1 MSALSESPPV
11 VDANGCEV
19 VSGPIENRIV
29 EPHEVHPGLPNGTR
43 VRHPS
48 GKLVPLGERFQT
60 RDPVEVGRKGGRPKG
75 LARRI
80 REMVGD
86 DPGRIANI
94 LFDILEDP
102 TARDNDRIA
111 AAKELFDRGWGKAPT
126 FMPIREMGGRWRSRK
141 GDFLNDCGSRETAD
155 GTHSSVAHAAARRR
169 KLLLSSAFPLTTRR

>member
-126 FMPIREMGGRWRSRK
+126 FMPIEGGDPLEQSELDQAIRSI
-141 GDFLNDCGSRETAD
+141 AD
-155 GTHSSVAHAAARRR
+155 QLVARRVSPAIDAA
-169 KLLLSSAFPLTTRR
+169 LHRREIEEGVRES